1 MAEVKSAKYPVYMIR
16 YEDLIIDKQSTLE
29 GIMKFN
35 LNLTDIEDT
44 NAQRRVAE
52 ICKLGNQAGIPYLLK
67 ATSGKLNAHAHM
79 YT

>member
-1 MAEVKSAKYPVYMIR
+1 MAEVKAAKYPVYMIR
-16 YEDLIIDKQSTLE
+16 YEDIITDKQSTLE

-52 ICKLGNQAGIPYLLK
+52 IVKLGNKAGIPYLLK
-67 ATSGKLNAHAHM
+67 TTSG
-79 YT
+79 